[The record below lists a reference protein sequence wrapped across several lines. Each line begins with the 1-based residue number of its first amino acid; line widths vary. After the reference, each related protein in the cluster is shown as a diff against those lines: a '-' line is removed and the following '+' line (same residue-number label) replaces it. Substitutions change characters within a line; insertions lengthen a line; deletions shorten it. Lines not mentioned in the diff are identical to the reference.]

1 MSPSVQHHVK
11 VPKKCCSEIQLH
23 ALRLKPCV
31 TLPASEGKIEKDDR
45 LRWDEEEQLD
55 NGEGKIIMDQGTL
68 LDEVADAG
76 QSQRLQCD
84 GGIVEQA
91 LDPLPCFCPLHY
103 IDQE

>member
-23 ALRLKPCV
+23 TLRLKPCV

-68 LDEVADAG
+68 LDEVADSGHSAKD
-76 QSQRLQCD
+76 RNLLL
-84 GGIVEQA
+84 EE
-91 LDPLPCFCPLHY
+91 LLNYLLPCRCRLH
-103 IDQE
+103 